1 MVLNGRRVKEACER
15 RREGGV
21 RSLELSFFIERDLQ
35 YSKVC
40 CTVLDQF
47 HHTSSDKQNRKE
59 RMHDKF
65 KFKA

>member
-21 RSLELSFFIERDLQ
+21 RTLELSFFIERDLQ
-35 YSKVC
+35 YSKV